1 MKNKSILIIAPYGFN
16 DRMTNF
22 IEFVTAR
29 LLAKHGWNVT
39 AIARSDGRDEKS
51 EVSGILVHRYA
62 HAYQG
67 IMWVIRILIF
77 NRPTLIHIHNQRN
90 NRVGMVASMIA
101 RILAIPLV
109 FTEYGLFHDHYLVSD
124 RDDPFTV
131 TPTYENVIGTLAQ
144 LCRTVLKNPKKMPSL
159 WSSYIYHWPLMH
171 AGSVVF
177 VSQHNLAIA
186 KRLGL
191 KNFVLLPQIADTMR
205 WNTTVRDIDSYS
217 SHELKINS
225 LLASVS
231 DSSSALFIGQMKPRK
246 GWEILIRAISFIPPS
261 VLEKFIIVTSSGKE
275 EKEVYS
281 NLVDSL
287 GVRDRILFLGSIPTN
302 MQLKDA
308 FKKSKVVVVPSF
320 YEGFGLVPL
329 EAFEMRIPVVASRVE
344 ALTDFLVDGV
354 NAVLVEAKNPQKL
367 AAGIIRV
374 VGNENLQHILIS
386 GGKETLATMCSDDY
400 AQKWLSFYSKL

>member
-131 TPTYENVIGTLAQ
+131 TPTYENVIGTLPPNCAEQ
-144 LCRTVLKNPKKMPSL
+144 CLKTRKKCLPFGAVTYITGLLCTP
-159 WSSYIYHWPLMH
+159 
-171 AGSVVF
+171 
-177 VSQHNLAIA
+177 
-186 KRLGL
+186 
-191 KNFVLLPQIADTMR
+191 VLL
-205 WNTTVRDIDSYS
+205 YS
-217 SHELKINS
+217 FHNIT
-225 LLASVS
+225 LLSQN
-231 DSSSALFIGQMKPRK
+231 AL
-246 GWEILIRAISFIPPS
+246 A
-261 VLEKFIIVTSSGKE
+261 
-275 EKEVYS
+275 
-281 NLVDSL
+281 
-287 GVRDRILFLGSIPTN
+287 
-302 MQLKDA
+302 
-308 FKKSKVVVVPSF
+308 
-320 YEGFGLVPL
+320 
-329 EAFEMRIPVVASRVE
+329 
-344 ALTDFLVDGV
+344 
-354 NAVLVEAKNPQKL
+354 
-367 AAGIIRV
+367 
-374 VGNENLQHILIS
+374 
-386 GGKETLATMCSDDY
+386 
-400 AQKWLSFYSKL
+400 